1 MREKERLRRAPN
13 IIIHGIINASGFND
27 NDSVKK
33 LLDAINI
40 DHVPKSV
47 IGLGRHK
54 AGPLKVVMKTLKEK
68 IDVNKALHRL
78 KHSNLKISITDDH
91 TQEERKKI
99 GLYVSKAKT
108 KNMSEPG
115 GQVWCV
121 KGSPRTKLRIVK
133 KNNKISHTTTKDETM
148 RASQRPTQA

>member
-1 MREKERLRRAPN
+1 MKCEKTINEIIDDRLEEARFQEQERLRRAPN
-13 IIIHGIINASGFND
+13 IIIHGMINASGFND

-47 IGLGRHK
+47 IRLGRHET
-54 AGPLKVVMKTLKEK
+54 GPLKVVMKTPKET
-68 IDVNKALHRL
+68 IDVMKALHRL

-99 GLYVSKAKT
+99 GLYVSNTNT
-108 KNMSEPG
+108 KNMSETG

-121 KGSPRTKLRIVK
+121 KGSCLYK
-133 KNNKISHTTTKDETM
+133 
-148 RASQRPTQA
+148 A